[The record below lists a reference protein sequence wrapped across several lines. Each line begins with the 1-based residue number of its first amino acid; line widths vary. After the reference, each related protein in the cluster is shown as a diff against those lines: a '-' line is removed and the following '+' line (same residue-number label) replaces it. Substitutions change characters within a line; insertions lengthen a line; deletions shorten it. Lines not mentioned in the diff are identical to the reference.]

1 MKKSIFFVI
10 VSVLLSTLVQIPAS
24 GADTLNVGTDFPSVV
39 DGKTQ
44 YAKGE
49 FSLPNSVV
57 LKSNSK
63 VTWSYSPLSFTNE
76 YGDVSQSIGF
86 QSPFNI
92 KIESIG
98 RRAIV
103 TFSSAIAVQVK
114 ITIIAEVDGKTYS
127 IERKVEFK
135 VSSSNDIYRLEL
147 PKLPA
152 GFKIEIENPNV
163 GLDLNTVIRARFTF
177 EGKFTARNLKINRID
192 KNGGYVETEP
202 SRALGNGEWTS
213 FEVSAESFGRYGFG
227 LVASWQVIVGPA
239 SSNANAETVVAFF
252 RKIPVNIN
260 FNLNLPPNFY
270 VWNDM
275 FFDNYRDVANGPHV
289 KFKFTCPSL
298 SDTAASYKCTIQ
310 ALSNFETSFLKKAG
324 YDISKKYQ
332 LSGKI
337 PATLCTHSSEEA
349 QRYGCESDEFPPK
362 TKTELMIGF
371 DKPITV
377 TVASHLKQTGY
388 TTVDIRVLDDFFNE
402 IGAKFEPNNGYYWT
416 SSSYEKRKKSAS
428 TPSSSLKNSLSAT
441 VRRAMSDTCQVLP
454 KGFSKY
460 PITYSKNITSEN
472 GVPGHLFII
481 NKTLTIQIYPLMSL
495 IGPSTAPKDF
505 STWKNWGCGGY
516 INF

>member
-1 MKKSIFFVI
+1 MKKSIFSVI
-10 VSVLLSTLVQIPAS
+10 ISVLLSTLVQIPAS
-24 GADTLNVGTDFPSVV
+24 ATATLNVGTDFPSVV

-227 LVASWQVIVGPA
+227 LVASWQVIVGPE
-239 SSNANAETVVAFF
+239 SFNPNAET
-252 RKIPVNIN
+252 
-260 FNLNLPPNFY
+260 L
-270 VWNDM
+270 
-275 FFDNYRDVANGPHV
+275 
-289 KFKFTCPSL
+289 
-298 SDTAASYKCTIQ
+298 
-310 ALSNFETSFLKKAG
+310 
-324 YDISKKYQ
+324 
-332 LSGKI
+332 
-337 PATLCTHSSEEA
+337 
-349 QRYGCESDEFPPK
+349 
-362 TKTELMIGF
+362 
-371 DKPITV
+371 
-377 TVASHLKQTGY
+377 
-388 TTVDIRVLDDFFNE
+388 
-402 IGAKFEPNNGYYWT
+402 
-416 SSSYEKRKKSAS
+416 
-428 TPSSSLKNSLSAT
+428 
-441 VRRAMSDTCQVLP
+441 
-454 KGFSKY
+454 
-460 PITYSKNITSEN
+460 
-472 GVPGHLFII
+472 
-481 NKTLTIQIYPLMSL
+481 SL
-495 IGPSTAPKDF
+495 IH
-505 STWKNWGCGGY
+505 
-516 INF
+516 I